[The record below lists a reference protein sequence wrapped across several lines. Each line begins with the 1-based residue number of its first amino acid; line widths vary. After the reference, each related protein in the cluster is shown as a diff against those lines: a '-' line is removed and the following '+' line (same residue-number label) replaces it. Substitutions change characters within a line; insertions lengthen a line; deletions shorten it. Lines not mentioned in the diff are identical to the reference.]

1 MSRERRAGSGFQWPS
16 GHLHSALLP
25 PQIQHIQLPLPTA
38 LPGLDDLTIGPS
50 PRPETLKTPLL
61 CHPCSQSSRSK
72 EAART
77 EMLCKLSCSRII
89 TYVLLWLLLKSF
101 QRLLWN
107 VYRSFLFFLH
117 PPLPAYSSLPSLQCI
132 LHSVVG
138 PPLSKHLFP
147 SHSAAQDSLKAP
159 VMGWILSSQKRY
171 AEVPQYLRIRLYLEI
186 GLHTGNQVKRRSLGW
201 ALMQYDWCP

>member
-38 LPGLDDLTIGPS
+38 LPGVDDLTIGPS
-50 PRPETLKTPLL
+50 PRPETLKTSLL

-107 VYRSFLFFLH
+107 VYRSFLFSSILH
-117 PPLPAYSSLPSLQCI
+117 SQLTAPSLPSSVFCI
-132 LHSVVG
+132 LLSAHLYQNTFS
-138 PPLSKHLFP
+138 PLTLL
-147 SHSAAQDSLKAP
+147 LKT
-159 VMGWILSSQKRY
+159 L
-171 AEVPQYLRIRLYLEI
+171 
-186 GLHTGNQVKRRSLGW
+186 
-201 ALMQYDWCP
+201 